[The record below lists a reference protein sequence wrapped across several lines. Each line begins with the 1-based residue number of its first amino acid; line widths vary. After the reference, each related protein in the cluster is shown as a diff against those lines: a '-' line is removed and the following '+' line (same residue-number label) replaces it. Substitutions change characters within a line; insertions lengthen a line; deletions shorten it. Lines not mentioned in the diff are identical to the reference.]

1 MSIIIKRTSYVTTVV
16 ELSEVDLFRLKNDL
30 NAQEYLEE
38 MDEFHT
44 LEELA
49 QLINT
54 DSNAASLVFEILINS
69 PGYSTPTESYSDSS
83 DYSVSN

>member
-1 MSIIIKRTSYVTTVV
+1 MSIIIKRTSYVTTAV

-44 LEELA
+44 LEELT

-54 DSNAASLVFEILINS
+54 DSNAAS
-69 PGYSTPTESYSDSS
+69 
-83 DYSVSN
+83 

>member
-1 MSIIIKRTSYVTTVV
+1 MSIIIKRTSYVTTAV

-44 LEELA
+44 LEES
-49 QLINT
+49 
-54 DSNAASLVFEILINS
+54 SNMNGIHTIGNMLSKLMKHC
-69 PGYSTPTESYSDSS
+69 
-83 DYSVSN
+83 